1 MSKEVAV
8 NNIIGLNYIKQQGII
23 IQLGTNILISPDLEL
38 CFNKLYESTTAGL
51 SSGITFTSEC

>member
-8 NNIIGLNYIKQQGII
+8 NNSIGLNYIKQQGII
-23 IQLGTNILISPDLEL
+23 IQLGTNILISPDLKL
-38 CFNKLYESTTAGL
+38 CFNNLYESTTSGL